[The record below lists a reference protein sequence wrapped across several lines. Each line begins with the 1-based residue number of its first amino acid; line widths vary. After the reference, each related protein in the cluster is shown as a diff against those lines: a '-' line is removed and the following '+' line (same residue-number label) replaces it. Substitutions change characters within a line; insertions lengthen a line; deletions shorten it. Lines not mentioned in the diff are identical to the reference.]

1 MAQFKKGMPRPAN
14 AGIKKGTKH
23 KRKVAALY
31 DALLENGCDFDE
43 TFAKALVS
51 ADAPLIKVLIDV
63 MPWIRPKFKEIA
75 ENEKSQFE
83 ELREMYAH
91 VSTEELEKSIMGES
105 WYAEEIDED

>member
-43 TFAKALVS
+43 TFAKALIS

-83 ELREMYAH
+83 ELREMYAN
-91 VSTEELEKSIMGES
+91 VSTEELEKSLMGES
-105 WYAEEIDED
+105 WYAQGKDD